1 MSNLALRRLTKQQVD
16 SYRINGHITVENVLS
31 TQEVE
36 VLADHTDR
44 IAEGQVKNI
53 PETSTQLEKVYR
65 DGDLEVTNQLLSVR
79 KLFNIAVYDNVMWG
93 HVTNTAIV
101 DIVADLLSTDDIKLY
116 GDQLFMKPPE
126 LGAEQPWHQDSES
139 WRDIFP
145 MDLVSAW
152 TAIDHA
158 TTENGCLNFAP
169 GTQRCGML
177 RGQQREAFVRDLGNE
192 EWPIVAA
199 PLRPGSISF
208 HHSLVLH
215 QSNANTSGQRRRGY
229 AVHYMRAKS
238 YRDDS
243 ITDAPKMPAFKQV
256 RGQSFPTRV

>member
-16 SYRINGHITVENVLS
+16 SYRINGHITIENVLS
-31 TQEVE
+31 SQEVE

-79 KLFNIAVYDNVMWG
+79 KLFNIAVYDDVMWG

-126 LGAEQPWHQDSES
+126 LGAEQPWHQDSGS

-177 RGQQREAFVRDLGNE
+177 RGQQREVFVRDLGKE